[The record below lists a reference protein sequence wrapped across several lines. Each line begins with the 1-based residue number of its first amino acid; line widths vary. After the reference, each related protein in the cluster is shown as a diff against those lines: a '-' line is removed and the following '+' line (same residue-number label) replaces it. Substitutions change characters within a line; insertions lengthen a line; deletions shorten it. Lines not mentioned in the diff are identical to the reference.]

1 MKEPQIPELGF
12 PHLFGN
18 GGRMMKALVLG
29 ASGQIGALTVQD
41 LVEMC
46 KVDVI
51 ASSRSLERTK
61 KAVKDLKINPN
72 KVTTMELD
80 ANDLTKLDKVMKKE
94 KPDTVVNCAWYQ
106 TNLGVMSVA
115 VKNGV
120 HYTDL
125 GGFFDTT
132 LKQIAQSKKWKDAG
146 VNATVGLGS
155 TPGMTNVAGA
165 AGAARLDKVDTID
178 IYCSW
183 GNTLPIKEAGWPGYS
198 IRTVID
204 EFTQQ
209 PVAWL
214 NGKHKKMPILSGEK
228 EVLMQE
234 PIGKVKSYYIKHS
247 EPATMGKN
255 LKAKNVTF
263 RIGFPAQDL
272 NTFKTLVQLGFASTK
287 PLKANDGK
295 VSPIDYLTIMYQN
308 AISEGRGEKPPKE
321 KFEFDDFRI
330 DVFGQKNGLPA
341 VATYFIETWNDPVR
355 GISSARDTAVPPA
368 IVSYWQGTKKIKAP
382 GAYTA
387 EVTVDPIP
395 FFKELGRRK
404 INVTEHFERV
414 TKYY

>member
-1 MKEPQIPELGF
+1 
-12 PHLFGN
+12 
-18 GGRMMKALVLG
+18 MKALVLG

-61 KAVKDLKINPN
+61 KAIKDLKVNPN
-72 KVTTMELD
+72 KVTTMEID
-80 ANDLTKLDKVMKKE
+80 AKDLTKLDKVMKKE
-94 KPDTVVNCAWYQ
+94 KPDTVANCAWYQ

-125 GGFFDTT
+125 GGFFDTA
-132 LKQIAQSKKWKDAG
+132 LKQIEQSKKWKDAG
-146 VNATVGLGS
+146 VNATIGLGS

-183 GNTLPIKEAGWPGYS
+183 GNTLPVKEAGWPGYS

-214 NGKHKKMPILSGEK
+214 NGKHKKMPILSGER
-228 EVLMQE
+228 EVLMPE

-263 RIGFPAQDL
+263 RIGFPDQDL
-272 NTFKTLVQLGFASTK
+272 NTFKTLAQLGFASTK
-287 PLKANDGK
+287 QLKSNEGK
-295 VSPIDYLTIMYQN
+295 ISPIDYLTIMYQN

-330 DVFGQKNGLPA
+330 DVFGKKDGLPA
-341 VATYFIETWNDPVR
+341 VATYFIETWNDPAR

-368 IVSYWQGTKKIKAP
+368 IVSHWQGTKKIKAP
-382 GAYTA
+382 GVYPA

-395 FFKELGRRK
+395 FFKELGKRK
-404 INVTEHFERV
+404 IDVTEHFERV
-414 TKYY
+414 TKYF